1 MMPGGRMNPRQ
12 MNRMMKKMGLNMEEV
27 QDVTEV
33 IIRSVSGEIIIKS
46 PSVTIMDV
54 QGQKSYQIQGGT
66 EEEKSKVEAIPQEDI
81 DLVVSQTGVSEE
93 EAINALKKADG
104 EPAEA
109 IISLMGG

>member
-27 QDVTEV
+27 QDVKEV
-33 IIRSVSGEIIIKS
+33 IIRSGSGEIIIKA

-54 QGQKSYQIQGGT
+54 QGQKSYQIQGGK
-66 EEEKSKVEAIPQEDI
+66 EEKKSMVETIPQEDI
-81 DLVVSQTGVSEE
+81 DLVVSQTGVSED
-93 EAINALKKADG
+93 EAKMALKKAKG

-109 IISLMGG
+109 IISLMG

>member
-27 QDVTEV
+27 QDVKEV
-33 IIRSVSGEIIIKS
+33 IIRSGSDEIIIKT

-54 QGQKSYQIQGGT
+54 QGQKSYQIQGGK
-66 EEEKSKVEAIPQEDI
+66 EEIKSMVATIPQEDI
-81 DLVVSQTGVSEE
+81 DLVVSQTGVSED
-93 EAINALKKADG
+93 EARIALKKADG

-109 IISLMGG
+109 IISLMG

>member
-12 MNRMMKKMGLNMEEV
+12 MNRMMKKMGLNMEEI

-33 IIRSVSGEIIIKS
+33 IIRSGSGEITIKG
-46 PSVTIMDV
+46 PTVTIMDV

-66 EEEKSKVEAIPQEDI
+66 EEEKRKEQTIPREDI
-81 DLVVSQTGVSEE
+81 DLVVSQTGVSED
-93 EAINALKKADG
+93 EAIKSLKKANG